1 MTFVFFV
8 DLLFLD
14 RHIPPLCGIVGGI
27 ENQPQPHERREFIMT
42 KKRKIGLVIG
52 AAAACIAVLC
62 AAGACNGTAK
72 EERIAYRVIVTTT
85 MTAVTSQ
92 PTEISTTAT
101 PTMTAPVTTTVETTT
116 EPQITTTVTCSAT
129 ETTTATTE
137 QTIAKMQQMKNA
149 DQSDICT
156 LNGFLYMVRIVQ
168 NPVQNGQ
175 RYYLDV
181 MQNYEKALKLNPNNQ
196 LAQQL
201 QQKFLEG
208 MKQQTGM

>member
-1 MTFVFFV
+1 
-8 DLLFLD
+8 
-14 RHIPPLCGIVGGI
+14 
-27 ENQPQPHERREFIMT
+27 MT

-116 EPQITTTVTCSAT
+116 EPQITTMMTCSAAEHGLD
-129 ETTTATTE
+129 ETPTPTTAEQTTATDTTVQPTTTSTPVTTKAPAPTE
-137 QTIAKMQQMKNA
+137 P
-149 DQSDICT
+149 
-156 LNGFLYMVRIVQ
+156 Y
-168 NPVQNGQ
+168 NGQ
-175 RYYLDV
+175 TSGDYIYCIGFGWIFNEGGGGYGET
-181 MQNYEKALKLNPNNQ
+181 NYEMYCNGNKIGY
-196 LAQQL
+196 
-201 QQKFLEG
+201 FG
-208 MKQQTGM
+208 

>member
-137 QTIAKMQQMKNA
+137 QTIAIDTTVPPTTTPA
-149 DQSDICT
+149 T
-156 LNGFLYMVRIVQ
+156 TTAPAPAEPY
-168 NPVQNGQ
+168 NGQ
-175 RYYLDV
+175 TSGDYIYCIGFGWIFNEGGGGYGET
-181 MQNYEKALKLNPNNQ
+181 NYEMYCNGNKIGY
-196 LAQQL
+196 
-201 QQKFLEG
+201 FG
-208 MKQQTGM
+208 